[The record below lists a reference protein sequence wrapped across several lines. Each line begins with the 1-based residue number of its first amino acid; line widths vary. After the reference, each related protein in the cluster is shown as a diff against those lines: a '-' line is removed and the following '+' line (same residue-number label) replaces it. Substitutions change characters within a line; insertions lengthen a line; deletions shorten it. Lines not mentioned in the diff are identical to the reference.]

1 MQMTPLTSSPI
12 INGFKNRSR
21 IEQIM
26 MNHLFSTSFR
36 KTLTAALISCSL
48 ATIAISSTQAAE
60 IEMSFQNVLQQER
73 AWAGLQSKTLKVGD
87 ITWSYSEGGQAGK
100 PIVILIH
107 GLAGSRDNWNRV
119 ARALTA
125 NYHVIIPDLPA
136 NGETQVPKDFDYSI
150 PNVTEKLRRFVEAAN
165 LTSPAHIAGHS
176 LGGSIAM
183 LYAGQYP
190 FETKSL
196 FLIDAAGVYKAATT
210 PYLKDPNHIKNMIV
224 SKKGDFNFLMQQ
236 VMFTPPFIPKEIAQA
251 QEKMMIGQ
259 AEQTQKMVDQLI
271 VLNKLYTPDSFAL
284 LARSIDA
291 PTLILWG
298 KQDKIINVEVA
309 PELKSLLKNA
319 QTPVILD
326 NVGHMPILEADQLVV
341 QQYLPFL
348 NKIQSQKPVTA
359 PTP

>member
-1 MQMTPLTSSPI
+1 M
-12 INGFKNRSR
+12 KR
-21 IEQIM
+21 
-26 MNHLFSTSFR
+26 
-36 KTLTAALISCSL
+36 TLSQLLIASAIGL
-48 ATIAISSTQAAE
+48 ASIGVVSQTQAAPS
-60 IEMSFQNVLQQER
+60 IDIQSVLQQER
-73 AWAGLQSKTLKVGD
+73 AWAGLQTKTLKVGD
-87 ITWSYSEGGQAGK
+87 ISWSYSEGGQAGK

-119 ARALTA
+119 AHALTA

-136 NGETQVPKDFDYSI
+136 SGETQVPKDFDYSV
-150 PNVTEKLRRFVEAAN
+150 PNVTEKLRRFIEAAN
-165 LTSPAHIAGHS
+165 LTGPAHIAGHS

-196 FLIDAAGVYKAATT
+196 FLVDAAGVYKAATT
-210 PYLKDPNHIKNMIV
+210 PYLKDPKHLKNMIV

-236 VMFTPPFIPKEIAQA
+236 AMYAPPFIPKEIAQA

-259 AEQTQKMVDQLI
+259 VEQTQKIVDQLI
-271 VLNKLYTPDSFAL
+271 ALNKLFTPDSFAL
-284 LARSIDA
+284 LAKSIDA

-319 QTPVILD
+319 QAPVILD

-348 NKIQSQKPVTA
+348 SKIQTQKPA
-359 PTP
+359 ATPSP

>member
-1 MQMTPLTSSPI
+1 
-12 INGFKNRSR
+12 
-21 IEQIM
+21 M
-26 MNHLFSTSFR
+26 MNRLFSTSFR

-136 NGETQVPKDFDYSI
+136 SGETQVPKDFDYAV

>member
-1 MQMTPLTSSPI
+1 
-12 INGFKNRSR
+12 
-21 IEQIM
+21 M
-26 MNHLFSTSFR
+26 MNRLFSTSFR

-73 AWAGLQSKTLKVGD
+73 AWAGLQTKTLKVGD

-136 NGETQVPKDFDYSI
+136 SGETQVPKDFDYSV

-165 LTSPAHIAGHS
+165 LTGPAHIAGHS

-196 FLIDAAGVYKAATT
+196 FLVDAAGVYKAATT
-210 PYLKDPNHIKNMIV
+210 PYLKDPGHIKNMIV

-236 VMFTPPFIPKEIAQA
+236 AMFNPPFIPKEIAQA

-259 AEQTQKMVDQLI
+259 VEQTQKMVDQLI
-271 VLNKLYTPDSFAL
+271 ALNKLYTPDSFAL

-319 QTPVILD
+319 QTPIILD

-348 NKIQSQKPVTA
+348 SKIQAQKPATTT
-359 PTP
+359 TP

>member
-1 MQMTPLTSSPI
+1 MTRIHFPFPL
-12 INGFKNRSR
+12 R
-21 IEQIM
+21 
-26 MNHLFSTSFR
+26 HA
-36 KTLTAALISCSL
+36 LTVALLSCSL
-48 ATIAISSTQAAE
+48 ATITTHTTQAAE
-60 IEMSFQNVLQQER
+60 IEMSFQNLLQQER

-87 ITWSYSEGGQAGK
+87 ITWSYSEGGQVGQ

-119 ARALTA
+119 AHTLTQ

-136 NGETQVPKDFDYSI
+136 SGETQVSKDFDYSI

-165 LTSPAHIAGHS
+165 LTGPAHIAGHS

-196 FLIDAAGVYKAATT
+196 FLIDAAGVYKSATT
-210 PYLKDPNHIKNMIV
+210 PYLKDPNQIKNMVV
-224 SKKGDFNFLMQQ
+224 SKKGDFNFLMKQA
-236 VMFTPPFIPKEIAQA
+236 MYTPPFIPKEIAQA
-251 QEKMMIGQ
+251 QEHMMIGQ
-259 AEQTQKMVDQLI
+259 VEQTQKVVDQLI
-271 VLNKLYTPDSFAL
+271 ALNKLYTPDSFAL

-298 KQDKIINVEVA
+298 KQDKIVNVEA
-309 PELKSLLKNA
+309 ASELKSLLKNSE
-319 QTPVILD
+319 TPVILD
-326 NVGHMPILEADQLVV
+326 HVGHMPILEADQLVV

-348 NKIQSQKPVTA
+348 SKVQAQKPATVS
-359 PTP
+359 TP

>member
-1 MQMTPLTSSPI
+1 MTTVFSLPI
-12 INGFKNRSR
+12 
-21 IEQIM
+21 
-26 MNHLFSTSFR
+26 R
-36 KTLTAALISCSL
+36 KTLTATLLSFSL
-48 ATIAISSTQAAE
+48 ATFAISTTQAAE

-73 AWAGLQSKTLKVGD
+73 AWAGLQSKTIKVGD

-100 PIVILIH
+100 PIVVLIH

-125 NYHVIIPDLPA
+125 NYHVVIPDLPA
-136 NGETQVPKDFDYSI
+136 SGETQVPKDFDYSV
-150 PNVTEKLRRFVEAAN
+150 PNVTEKLRRFIEAAN
-165 LTSPAHIAGHS
+165 LTGPAHVAGHS

-196 FLIDAAGVYKAATT
+196 FLIDAAGVYKSATT
-210 PYLKDPNHIKNMIV
+210 PYLKDPNQVKNMIV

-236 VMFTPPFIPKEIAQA
+236 AMHTPPFIPKEIAQA
-251 QEKMMIGQ
+251 QEKMMIAQ
-259 AEQTQKMVDQLI
+259 SEQTQKMVDQVI
-271 VLNKLYTPDSFAL
+271 ALNKLYTPDSFAL

-319 QTPVILD
+319 QAPVILD

-348 NKIQSQKPVTA
+348 NKVQTQKPAT
-359 PTP
+359 TP

>member
-1 MQMTPLTSSPI
+1 MINTRFAQPL
-12 INGFKNRSR
+12 
-21 IEQIM
+21 
-26 MNHLFSTSFR
+26 R
-36 KTLTAALISCSL
+36 KTFGAALLACSL
-48 ATIAISSTQAAE
+48 STVAVTTTQAAE
-60 IEMSFQNVLQQER
+60 IEMSFQNLLQQER

-87 ITWSYSEGGQAGK
+87 ISWSYSEGGQAGK
-100 PIVILIH
+100 PIIILIH

-136 NGETQVPKDFDYSI
+136 SGETQVPKDFDYSV

-165 LTSPAHIAGHS
+165 LTGPAHIAGHS

-190 FETKSL
+190 FETRSL

-210 PYLKDPNHIKNMIV
+210 PYLKDPNQVKNMIV

-236 VMFTPPFIPKEIAQA
+236 AMFTPPFIPKEIAQA

-259 AEQTQKMVDQLI
+259 VEQTQKMVDQVI
-271 VLNKLYTPDSFAL
+271 ALNKLYTPDSFAL

-298 KQDKIINVEVA
+298 KQDKIVNVEVV
-309 PELKSLLKNA
+309 PELKALLKNA

-348 NKIQSQKPVTA
+348 SKIQAQKPASA

>member
-1 MQMTPLTSSPI
+1 MNMR
-12 INGFKNRSR
+12 NR
-21 IEQIM
+21 
-26 MNHLFSTSFR
+26 FPFPFR
-36 KTLTAALISCSL
+36 NTLTAALLACSFTTV
-48 ATIAISSTQAAE
+48 AMSTTQAAE

-73 AWAGLQSKTLKVGD
+73 AWAGLQTKTLKVGD

-125 NYHVIIPDLPA
+125 SYHVVIPDLPA
-136 NGETQVPKDFDYSI
+136 SGETQVPKDFDYSV
-150 PNVTEKLRRFVEAAN
+150 PNVTEKLRRFVEVAN
-165 LTSPAHIAGHS
+165 LTGPAHVAGHS

-196 FLIDAAGVYKAATT
+196 FLIDAAGVYKSATT
-210 PYLKDPNHIKNMIV
+210 PYLKDPNQLKNMIV

-236 VMFTPPFIPKEIAQA
+236 AMYTPPFIPKEIAQA

-259 AEQTQKMVDQLI
+259 VEQTQKMVDQI
-271 VLNKLYTPDSFAL
+271 IALNKLYTPDSFAL

-309 PELKSLLKNA
+309 PELKSLMKNA
-319 QTPVILD
+319 QAPVILE

-348 NKIQSQKPVTA
+348 SKIQAQKPATA
-359 PTP
+359 PSP

>member
-1 MQMTPLTSSPI
+1 M
-12 INGFKNRSR
+12 
-21 IEQIM
+21 M
-26 MNHLFSTSFR
+26 MNTLLPIPFR
-36 KTLTAALISCSL
+36 KTFTAFLLSCSL
-48 ATIAISSTQAAE
+48 GAMAIQTTQAAE
-60 IEMSFQNVLQQER
+60 IEMSFQNLLQQER
-73 AWAGLQSKTLKVGD
+73 AWAGLQTKTLKVGD

-119 ARALTA
+119 AHALTA

-136 NGETQVPKDFDYSI
+136 SGETKVPKEFDYSV
-150 PNVTEKLRRFVEAAN
+150 PNVTEKLRRFIEAAN
-165 LTSPAHIAGHS
+165 LTGPAHIAGHS

-183 LYAGQYP
+183 LYAGEYP

-196 FLIDAAGVYKAATT
+196 FLIDAAGVYKSATT
-210 PYLKDPNHIKNMIV
+210 PYLKDPAQVKNMIV
-224 SKKGDFNFLMQQ
+224 SKKGDFNYLMQQ
-236 VMFTPPFIPKEIAQA
+236 AMYSPPFIPKEIAQA

-259 AEQTQKMVDQLI
+259 VEETQKMVDQI
-271 VLNKLYTPDSFAL
+271 IALNKLFTPDSFAL
-284 LARSIDA
+284 LAKSIDA

-319 QTPVILD
+319 QPPVILD

-348 NKIQSQKPVTA
+348 SKIQAQKPAT
-359 PTP
+359 TPSP

>member
-1 MQMTPLTSSPI
+1 
-12 INGFKNRSR
+12 
-21 IEQIM
+21 M
-26 MNHLFSTSFR
+26 MNRFFSTSFR

-136 NGETQVPKDFDYSI
+136 SGETQVPKDFDYSI

-165 LTSPAHIAGHS
+165 LTSPAHITGHS

>member
-1 MQMTPLTSSPI
+1 MTKT
-12 INGFKNRSR
+12 
-21 IEQIM
+21 
-26 MNHLFSTSFR
+26 LFSTPFR
-36 KTLTAALISCSL
+36 KTITATLLSFSL
-48 ATIAISSTQAAE
+48 ATIAVSSTQAAE

-73 AWAGLQSKTLKVGD
+73 AWAGLQTKTLKVGD
-87 ITWSYSEGGQAGK
+87 ISWSYSEGGQAGK

-119 ARALTA
+119 AHALTA

-136 NGETQVPKDFDYSI
+136 SGETQVPKDFDYSV
-150 PNVTEKLRRFVEAAN
+150 PNVTEKLRRFIEAAN
-165 LTSPAHIAGHS
+165 LTGPAHIAGHS

-196 FLIDAAGVYKAATT
+196 FLVDAAGVYKAATT
-210 PYLKDPNHIKNMIV
+210 PYLKDPNHVKNMIV

-236 VMFTPPFIPKEIAQA
+236 AMYAPPFIPKEIAQV
-251 QEKMMIGQ
+251 
-259 AEQTQKMVDQLI
+259 EQTQKMVDQVI
-271 VLNKLYTPDSFAL
+271 ALNKLFTPDSFAL
-284 LARSIDA
+284 LAKSIDA

-319 QTPVILD
+319 QAPVILD

-348 NKIQSQKPVTA
+348 SKIQTQKPATA
-359 PTP
+359 PSP

>member
-1 MQMTPLTSSPI
+1 MINTRLAQPL
-12 INGFKNRSR
+12 
-21 IEQIM
+21 
-26 MNHLFSTSFR
+26 R
-36 KTLTAALISCSL
+36 KTLGAALLACSL
-48 ATIAISSTQAAE
+48 STVAVTTTQAAE
-60 IEMSFQNVLQQER
+60 IEMSFQNLLQQER
-73 AWAGLQSKTLKVGD
+73 VWAGLQSKTLKVGD

-100 PIVILIH
+100 PIIILIH

-119 ARALTA
+119 ARALTV

-136 NGETQVPKDFDYSI
+136 SGETLVPKDFDYSV

-165 LTSPAHIAGHS
+165 LTGPAHIAGHS

-196 FLIDAAGVYKAATT
+196 FLIDAAGVYKAANT
-210 PYLKDPNHIKNMIV
+210 PYLKDPNQVKNMIV

-236 VMFTPPFIPKEIAQA
+236 AMFTPPFIPKEIAQA

-259 AEQTQKMVDQLI
+259 VEQTQKMVDQVI
-271 VLNKLYTPDSFAL
+271 ALNKLYTPDSFAL

-298 KQDKIINVEVA
+298 KQDKIVNVEVV
-309 PELKSLLKNA
+309 PELKALLKNA

-348 NKIQSQKPVTA
+348 SKIQTQKTA
-359 PTP
+359 AAPAQ

>member
-1 MQMTPLTSSPI
+1 MTT
-12 INGFKNRSR
+12 
-21 IEQIM
+21 
-26 MNHLFSTSFR
+26 LFSLPIR
-36 KTLTAALISCSL
+36 KTLTATLLSFSL
-48 ATIAISSTQAAE
+48 ATFSISTTQAAE

-100 PIVILIH
+100 PIVVLIH

-125 NYHVIIPDLPA
+125 NYHVVIPDLPA
-136 NGETQVPKDFDYSI
+136 SGETQVPKDFDYSV
-150 PNVTEKLRRFVEAAN
+150 PNVTEKLRRFIEAAN
-165 LTSPAHIAGHS
+165 LTGPAHVAGHS

-196 FLIDAAGVYKAATT
+196 FLIDAAGVYKSATT
-210 PYLKDPNHIKNMIV
+210 PYLKDPNQVKNMIV

-236 VMFTPPFIPKEIAQA
+236 AMHTPPFIPKEIAQA
-251 QEKMMIGQ
+251 QEKMMIAQ
-259 AEQTQKMVDQLI
+259 SEQTQKMVDQVI
-271 VLNKLYTPDSFAL
+271 ALNKLYTPDSFAL

-319 QTPVILD
+319 QAPVILD

-348 NKIQSQKPVTA
+348 NKVQTQKPAT
-359 PTP
+359 TP

>member
-1 MQMTPLTSSPI
+1 MTT
-12 INGFKNRSR
+12 
-21 IEQIM
+21 
-26 MNHLFSTSFR
+26 LFSLPIR
-36 KTLTAALISCSL
+36 KTLTATLLSFSL
-48 ATIAISSTQAAE
+48 ATFAISTTQAAE

-73 AWAGLQSKTLKVGD
+73 AWAGLQSKTIKVGD

-100 PIVILIH
+100 PIVVLIH

-125 NYHVIIPDLPA
+125 NYHVVIPDLPA
-136 NGETQVPKDFDYSI
+136 SGETQVPKDFDYSV
-150 PNVTEKLRRFVEAAN
+150 PNVTEKLRRFIEAAN
-165 LTSPAHIAGHS
+165 LTGPAHVAGHS

-196 FLIDAAGVYKAATT
+196 FLIDAAGVYKSATT
-210 PYLKDPNHIKNMIV
+210 PYLKDPNQVKNMIV

-236 VMFTPPFIPKEIAQA
+236 AMHTPPFIPKEIAQA
-251 QEKMMIGQ
+251 QEKMMIAQ
-259 AEQTQKMVDQLI
+259 SEQTQKMVDQI
-271 VLNKLYTPDSFAL
+271 IALNKLYTPDSFAL

-319 QTPVILD
+319 QAPVILD

-348 NKIQSQKPVTA
+348 NKVQTQKPATA
-359 PTP
+359 P

>member
-1 MQMTPLTSSPI
+1 
-12 INGFKNRSR
+12 
-21 IEQIM
+21 M
-26 MNHLFSTSFR
+26 MKHLFTTSFR
-36 KTLTAALISCSL
+36 KTLTAALLSCSL
-48 ATIAISSTQAAE
+48 GTVAISSTQAAE

-136 NGETQVPKDFDYSI
+136 SGETQVPKDFDYAV

-165 LTSPAHIAGHS
+165 LTGPAHIAGHS

-196 FLIDAAGVYKAATT
+196 FLVDAAGVYKAATT
-210 PYLKDPNHIKNMIV
+210 PYLKDPSHIKNMIV

-236 VMFTPPFIPKEIAQA
+236 AMFSPPFIPKEIAQA

-259 AEQTQKMVDQLI
+259 IEQTQKMVDQLI
-271 VLNKLYTPDSFAL
+271 ALNKLYTPDSFAL

-298 KQDKIINVEVA
+298 KQDKIINVGVA

-319 QTPVILD
+319 QTPIILD

-348 NKIQSQKPVTA
+348 SKIHAQKPATTT
-359 PTP
+359 TP

>member
-1 MQMTPLTSSPI
+1 MTT
-12 INGFKNRSR
+12 
-21 IEQIM
+21 
-26 MNHLFSTSFR
+26 LFSLPIR
-36 KTLTAALISCSL
+36 KILTATLLSFSL
-48 ATIAISSTQAAE
+48 ATFAISTTQAAE

-100 PIVILIH
+100 PIVVLIH

-125 NYHVIIPDLPA
+125 NYHVVIPDLPA
-136 NGETQVPKDFDYSI
+136 SGETQVPKDFDYSV
-150 PNVTEKLRRFVEAAN
+150 PNVTEKLRRFIEAAN
-165 LTSPAHIAGHS
+165 LTGPAHVAGHS

-196 FLIDAAGVYKAATT
+196 FLIDAAGVYKSATT
-210 PYLKDPNHIKNMIV
+210 PYLKDPNQVKNMIV

-236 VMFTPPFIPKEIAQA
+236 AMHTPPFIPKEIAQA
-251 QEKMMIGQ
+251 QEKMMIAQ
-259 AEQTQKMVDQLI
+259 SEQTQKMVDQVI
-271 VLNKLYTPDSFAL
+271 ALNKLYTPDSFAL

-319 QTPVILD
+319 QAPVILD

-348 NKIQSQKPVTA
+348 NKVQTQKPAT
-359 PTP
+359 TP

>member
-1 MQMTPLTSSPI
+1 
-12 INGFKNRSR
+12 
-21 IEQIM
+21 M

-73 AWAGLQSKTLKVGD
+73 AWAGLQTKTLKVGD

-136 NGETQVPKDFDYSI
+136 SGETQVPKDFDYSV

-251 QEKMMIGQ
+251 QEKLMIGQ

-291 PTLILWG
+291 PILILWG

>member
-1 MQMTPLTSSPI
+1 MINTRLAQPL
-12 INGFKNRSR
+12 
-21 IEQIM
+21 
-26 MNHLFSTSFR
+26 R
-36 KTLTAALISCSL
+36 KTLGAALLACSL
-48 ATIAISSTQAAE
+48 STVAVTTTQAAE
-60 IEMSFQNVLQQER
+60 IEMSFQNLLQQER

-100 PIVILIH
+100 PIIILIH

-136 NGETQVPKDFDYSI
+136 SGETLVPKDFDYSV

-165 LTSPAHIAGHS
+165 LTGPAHIAGHS

-210 PYLKDPNHIKNMIV
+210 PYLKDPNQVKNMIV

-236 VMFTPPFIPKEIAQA
+236 AMFTPPFIPKEITQA

-259 AEQTQKMVDQLI
+259 VEQTQKMVDQVI
-271 VLNKLYTPDSFAL
+271 ALNKLYTPDSFAL

-298 KQDKIINVEVA
+298 KQDKIVNVEVV
-309 PELKSLLKNA
+309 PELKALLKNA

-348 NKIQSQKPVTA
+348 SKVQAQKTA
-359 PTP
+359 AAPAQ

>member
-1 MQMTPLTSSPI
+1 MTT
-12 INGFKNRSR
+12 
-21 IEQIM
+21 
-26 MNHLFSTSFR
+26 LFSLPIR
-36 KTLTAALISCSL
+36 KTLTATLLSFSL
-48 ATIAISSTQAAE
+48 ATFAISTTQAAE

-100 PIVILIH
+100 PIVVLIH

-125 NYHVIIPDLPA
+125 NYHVVIPDLPA
-136 NGETQVPKDFDYSI
+136 SGETQVPKDFDYSV
-150 PNVTEKLRRFVEAAN
+150 PNVTEKLRRFIEAAN
-165 LTSPAHIAGHS
+165 LTGPAHVAGHS

-196 FLIDAAGVYKAATT
+196 FLIDAAGVYKSATT
-210 PYLKDPNHIKNMIV
+210 PYLKDPNQVKNMIV

-236 VMFTPPFIPKEIAQA
+236 AMHTPPFIPKEIAQA
-251 QEKMMIGQ
+251 QEKMMISQ
-259 AEQTQKMVDQLI
+259 SEQTQKMVDQVI
-271 VLNKLYTPDSFAL
+271 ALNKLYTPDSFAL

-348 NKIQSQKPVTA
+348 NKMQTQKPAT
-359 PTP
+359 TP

>member
-1 MQMTPLTSSPI
+1 
-12 INGFKNRSR
+12 
-21 IEQIM
+21 M
-26 MNHLFSTSFR
+26 MKHLFTTSFR
-36 KTLTAALISCSL
+36 KTLTAALLSCSL
-48 ATIAISSTQAAE
+48 GTVAISSTQAAE

-73 AWAGLQSKTLKVGD
+73 AWAGLQTKTLKVGD

-136 NGETQVPKDFDYSI
+136 SGETQVPKDFDYSI

>member
-1 MQMTPLTSSPI
+1 M
-12 INGFKNRSR
+12 INTRLAKP
-21 IEQIM
+21 
-26 MNHLFSTSFR
+26 FR
-36 KTLTAALISCSL
+36 LALGTALLVCSL
-48 ATIAISSTQAAE
+48 SPLAISSTQAAE
-60 IEMSFQNVLQQER
+60 IEMSFQNLLQQER

-87 ITWSYSEGGQAGK
+87 ISWSYSEGGQAGK
-100 PIVILIH
+100 PIIILIH

-136 NGETQVPKDFDYSI
+136 SGETQVPKDFDYSV

-165 LTSPAHIAGHS
+165 LTGPAHIAGHS

-190 FETKSL
+190 FETRSL

-210 PYLKDPNHIKNMIV
+210 PYLKDPNQVKNMIV

-236 VMFTPPFIPKEIAQA
+236 AMFTPPFIPKEIAQA

-259 AEQTQKMVDQLI
+259 VEQTQKMVDQVI
-271 VLNKLYTPDSFAL
+271 ALNKLYTPDSFAL

-298 KQDKIINVEVA
+298 KQDKIVNVEVV
-309 PELKSLLKNA
+309 PELKALLKNA

-348 NKIQSQKPVTA
+348 SKIQAQKPASA

>member
-1 MQMTPLTSSPI
+1 M
-12 INGFKNRSR
+12 
-21 IEQIM
+21 
-26 MNHLFSTSFR
+26 
-36 KTLTAALISCSL
+36 
-48 ATIAISSTQAAE
+48 
-60 IEMSFQNVLQQER
+60 
-73 AWAGLQSKTLKVGD
+73 
-87 ITWSYSEGGQAGK
+87 
-100 PIVILIH
+100 ILIH

-136 NGETQVPKDFDYSI
+136 SGETQVPKDFDYSV

>member
-1 MQMTPLTSSPI
+1 
-12 INGFKNRSR
+12 
-21 IEQIM
+21 M

-107 GLAGSRDNWNRV
+107 GLAGSCDNWNRV

-136 NGETQVPKDFDYSI
+136 SGETQVPKDFDYSV

-165 LTSPAHIAGHS
+165 LTSPAHIAGPS

>member
-1 MQMTPLTSSPI
+1 
-12 INGFKNRSR
+12 
-21 IEQIM
+21 M

-136 NGETQVPKDFDYSI
+136 SGETQVPKDFDYSV

-183 LYAGQYP
+183 LYAGQYS

>member
-1 MQMTPLTSSPI
+1 
-12 INGFKNRSR
+12 
-21 IEQIM
+21 M

-136 NGETQVPKDFDYSI
+136 SGETQVPKDFDYAV

>member
-1 MQMTPLTSSPI
+1 
-12 INGFKNRSR
+12 
-21 IEQIM
+21 M
-26 MNHLFSTSFR
+26 MKHLFTTSFR
-36 KTLTAALISCSL
+36 KTLTAALLSCSL
-48 ATIAISSTQAAE
+48 GTVAISSTQAAE

-136 NGETQVPKDFDYSI
+136 SGETQVPKDFDYAV
-150 PNVTEKLRRFVEAAN
+150 PNDTEKLRRFVEAAN
-165 LTSPAHIAGHS
+165 LTGPAHFAGHS

-196 FLIDAAGVYKAATT
+196 FLVDAAGVYKAATT
-210 PYLKDPNHIKNMIV
+210 PYLKDPSHIKNMIV

-236 VMFTPPFIPKEIAQA
+236 AMFSPPFIPKEIAQA

-259 AEQTQKMVDQLI
+259 VEQTQKMVDQLI
-271 VLNKLYTPDSFAL
+271 ALNKLYTPDSFAL

-319 QTPVILD
+319 QTPIILD

-348 NKIQSQKPVTA
+348 SKIHAQKPATTT
-359 PTP
+359 TP

>member
-1 MQMTPLTSSPI
+1 MM
-12 INGFKNRSR
+12 NRS
-21 IEQIM
+21 
-26 MNHLFSTSFR
+26 FSTPIR
-36 KTLTAALISCSL
+36 KTLTAIAFSCSL
-48 ATIAISSTQAAE
+48 AATMTTTLTQAAE

-87 ITWSYSEGGQAGK
+87 ITWSYSEGGQVGK
-100 PIVILIH
+100 PIVVLIH

-119 ARALTA
+119 ANALTG

-136 NGETQVPKDFDYSI
+136 SGETQVPKEFDYSV
-150 PNVTEKLRRFVEAAN
+150 PNVTEKLRRFIEAAN
-165 LTSPAHIAGHS
+165 LTGPAHIAGHS

-196 FLIDAAGVYKAATT
+196 FLVDAAGVYKAGNT
-210 PYLKDPNHIKNMIV
+210 PYLKDPNQIRSMIV

-236 VMFTPPFIPKEIAQA
+236 AMHNPPFIPKEIAQA

-259 AEQTQKMVDQLI
+259 IEQTQKMVDQI
-271 VLNKLYTPDSFAL
+271 IALNKLFTPDSFAL
-284 LARSIDA
+284 LAKSIDA

-319 QTPVILD
+319 QVPVILD

-348 NKIQSQKPVTA
+348 SKTQAQKSVTA

>member
-1 MQMTPLTSSPI
+1 
-12 INGFKNRSR
+12 
-21 IEQIM
+21 M
-26 MNHLFSTSFR
+26 MKHLFTTSFR
-36 KTLTAALISCSL
+36 KTLTAALLSCSL
-48 ATIAISSTQAAE
+48 GTIAISSTQAAE

-136 NGETQVPKDFDYSI
+136 SGETQVPKDFDYSI